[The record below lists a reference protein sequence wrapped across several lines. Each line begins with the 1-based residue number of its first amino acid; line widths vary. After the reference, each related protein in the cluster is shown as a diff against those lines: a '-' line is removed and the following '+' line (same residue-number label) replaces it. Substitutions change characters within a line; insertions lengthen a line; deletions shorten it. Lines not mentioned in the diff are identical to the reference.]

1 MADQEFLASF
11 GVEID
16 ETGLE
21 RLQAAMEK
29 NRILAEDLALA
40 FGRAQDAVTSFFQ
53 SLQEIPMPNLGFGA
67 TGLSGDGESNL
78 MLPFSLDMNEAN
90 RELSAFMKE
99 AGKTLSLTA
108 DASGV
113 VSAGQGALNTL
124 RSMFAASGLSIKA
137 SVQLSGISS
146 DSLNGIKLG
155 DLTTT
160 TKAATGGRFSSP
172 TKAEIAEDGDPE
184 YVIPVKKESMA
195 VPLLRQLIGELSDSA
210 KETLRAATGGKESKQ
225 QSGAS
230 MILPERSDQ
239 ISGSPKTIHQ
249 FSATQ
254 DHSELISG
262 SPETNNQFPASK
274 NHNSLISGSSESN
287 NAFSSNSERSD
298 NLPGSL
304 DQLDSFLMK
313 QERGD
318 LRSGSPDPNT
328 TQVPTGQE
336 SFNSLAALSDLLA
349 SASAAAAPV
358 INQSTSNSVQAPVSI
373 NVTAAGSDPEAVG
386 QSVYDIAEQYLL
398 RTLQSGV

>member
-67 TGLSGDGESNL
+67 TGLNSDGESNL
-78 MLPFSLDMNEAN
+78 MLPFSLDMNQAN
-90 RELSAFMKE
+90 RQLSAFMKE
-99 AGKTLSLTA
+99 AGKTLSLSA
-108 DASGV
+108 DASGI

-137 SVQLSGISS
+137 SVQLSGMSS

-155 DLTTT
+155 DLTATT
-160 TKAATGGRFSSP
+160 RAATGGRFSSP

-210 KETLRAATGGKESKQ
+210 KETLREAVGEADDKH

-230 MILPERSDQ
+230 MIPPERSNQ
-239 ISGSPKTIHQ
+239 ISGSL
-249 FSATQ
+249 
-254 DHSELISG
+254 EN
-262 SPETNNQFPASK
+262 NNQFPASQ
-274 NHNSLISGSSESN
+274 NHSDLLSGSSES
-287 NAFSSNSERSD
+287 SNPHSPNPARSD
-298 NLPGSL
+298 NLSGSL
-304 DQLDSFLMK
+304 DQLGSFLLK

-318 LRSGSPDPNT
+318 LHSGSPDPNT
-328 TQVPTGQE
+328 THVPTTQE
-336 SFNSLAALSDLLA
+336 SFNSLAALPDLLA

-358 INQSTSNSVQAPVSI
+358 INQSTSNSVQAPVST

-386 QSVYDIAEQYLL
+386 HSVYDVAEHYLL
-398 RTLQSGV
+398 RTLQGAMG